1 MRGNAMRSLYTLL
14 LVALLGLSTGASA
27 RDRHL
32 LWAVQGEHNTVW
44 LLGSVHVLRAGDATL
59 PTAADQAFDDAEQI
73 VMEIDLDGADADPLT
88 LATAMQSQALLPEGE
103 TLRSVLGSD
112 YAAMNA
118 QAGKSGLDL
127 ADLDPFAPWLV
138 AMAVLDQELARRGYL
153 PEHGVEQTLARRA
166 ARQGKPIE
174 GLETAAEQFAM
185 LASMPLP
192 TQKRFLQMTLD
203 ESAELDQELA
213 DMLAAWRTGNTA
225 ALAAMLEQ
233 ESQTFPDLYRRLTVE
248 RNRAWVQ
255 QIDEMLESR
264 DDYLVV
270 VGALHLVGPES
281 VVDLLRRRGHRVTQ
295 L

>member
-1 MRGNAMRSLYTLL
+1 MKSLYTLL
-14 LVALLGLSTGASA
+14 LVALLGLPAGAQA

-32 LWAVQGEHNTVW
+32 LWAVEGEHNTVW

-59 PTAADQAFDDAEQI
+59 PTAAEEAFDDAEQI
-73 VMEIDLDGADADPLT
+73 VMEVDLDGADADPLA
-88 LATAMQSQALLPEGE
+88 LATAMQSQALLPEGQ

-118 QAGKSGLDL
+118 QARQSGIDL
-127 ADLDPFAPWLV
+127 ASLDPFAPWLV
-138 AMAVLDQELARRGYL
+138 AMAVLDQEMARRGYL

-225 ALAAMLEQ
+225 ALAAMLEE
-233 ESQTFPDLYRRLTVE
+233 ESQTFPDLYRRLTIE

-255 QIDEMLESR
+255 QIDRMLDSR

-270 VGALHLVGPES
+270 VGAMHLVGPES

>member
-1 MRGNAMRSLYTLL
+1 MKSLYTLL
-14 LVALLGLSTGASA
+14 LVALLGLPAGAQA

-32 LWAVQGEHNTVW
+32 LWAVEGEHNTVW

-59 PTAADQAFDDAEQI
+59 PTAAEEAFDDAEQI
-73 VMEIDLDGADADPLT
+73 VMEVDLDGADADPLA
-88 LATAMQSQALLPEGE
+88 LATAMQSQALLPEGQ

-118 QAGKSGLDL
+118 QARQSGIDL
-127 ADLDPFAPWLV
+127 ASLDPFAPWLV
-138 AMAVLDQELARRGYL
+138 AMAVLDQEMARRGYL

>member
-1 MRGNAMRSLYTLL
+1 MKSLYTLL
-14 LVALLGLSTGASA
+14 LVALLGLPAGAQA

-32 LWAVQGEHNTVW
+32 LWAVEGEHNTVW

-59 PTAADQAFDDAEQI
+59 PTAAEEAFDDAEQI
-73 VMEIDLDGADADPLT
+73 VMEVDLDGADADPLA
-88 LATAMQSQALLPEGE
+88 LATAMQSQALLPEGQ

-118 QAGKSGLDL
+118 QARQSGIDL
-127 ADLDPFAPWLV
+127 ASLDPFAPWLV
-138 AMAVLDQELARRGYL
+138 AMAVLDQEMARRGYL

-233 ESQTFPDLYRRLTVE
+233 ESQTFPDLYRRLTIE

-255 QIDEMLESR
+255 QIDQMLESR

>member
-1 MRGNAMRSLYTLL
+1 MKSLYTLL
-14 LVALLGLSTGASA
+14 LVALLGLPAGAQA

-32 LWAVQGEHNTVW
+32 LWAVEGEHNTVW

-59 PTAADQAFDDAEQI
+59 PTAAEEAFDDAEQI
-73 VMEIDLDGADADPLT
+73 VMEVDLDGADADPLA
-88 LATAMQSQALLPEGE
+88 LATAMQSQALLPEGQ

-118 QAGKSGLDL
+118 QARQSGIDL
-127 ADLDPFAPWLV
+127 ASLDPFAPWLV
-138 AMAVLDQELARRGYL
+138 AMAVLDQEMARRGYL

-203 ESAELDQELA
+203 ESTELDQELA

-225 ALAAMLEQ
+225 ALAAMLEE
-233 ESQTFPDLYRRLTVE
+233 ESQTFPDLYRRLTIE

-255 QIDEMLESR
+255 QIDRMLGSR

-270 VGALHLVGPES
+270 VGAMHLVGPES

>member
-1 MRGNAMRSLYTLL
+1 MKSLYTLL
-14 LVALLGLSTGASA
+14 LVALLGLPAGAQA

-32 LWAVQGEHNTVW
+32 LWAVEGEHNTVW

-59 PTAADQAFDDAEQI
+59 PTAAEEAFDDAEQI
-73 VMEIDLDGADADPLT
+73 VMEVDLDGADADPLA
-88 LATAMQSQALLPEGE
+88 LATAMQSQALLPEGQ

-118 QAGKSGLDL
+118 QARQSGIDL
-127 ADLDPFAPWLV
+127 ASLDPFAPWLV
-138 AMAVLDQELARRGYL
+138 AMAVLDQEMARRGYL

-225 ALAAMLEQ
+225 ALAAMLEE
-233 ESQTFPDLYRRLTVE
+233 ESQTFPDLYRRLTIE

-255 QIDEMLESR
+255 QIDQMLESR

>member
-1 MRGNAMRSLYTLL
+1 MKSFYTLL
-14 LVALLGLSTGASA
+14 LVALLGLPAGAQA

-32 LWAVQGEHNTVW
+32 LWAVEGEHNTVW

-59 PTAADQAFDDAEQI
+59 PTAAEEAFDDAEQI
-73 VMEIDLDGADADPLT
+73 VMEVDLDGADADPLA
-88 LATAMQSQALLPEGE
+88 LATAMQSQALLPEGQ

-118 QAGKSGLDL
+118 QARQSGIDL
-127 ADLDPFAPWLV
+127 ASLDPFAPWLV
-138 AMAVLDQELARRGYL
+138 AMAVLDREMARRGYL

-225 ALAAMLEQ
+225 ALAAMLEE
-233 ESQTFPDLYRRLTVE
+233 ESQTFPDLYRRLTIE

-255 QIDEMLESR
+255 QIDRMLDSR

-270 VGALHLVGPES
+270 VGAMHLVGPES

>member
-1 MRGNAMRSLYTLL
+1 MKSLYTLL
-14 LVALLGLSTGASA
+14 LVALLGLPAGAQA

-32 LWAVQGEHNTVW
+32 LWAVEGEHNTVW

-59 PTAADQAFDDAEQI
+59 PTAAEEAFDDAEQI
-73 VMEIDLDGADADPLT
+73 VMEVDLDGADADPLA
-88 LATAMQSQALLPEGE
+88 LATAMQSQALLPEGQ

-118 QAGKSGLDL
+118 QARQSGIDL
-127 ADLDPFAPWLV
+127 ASLDPFAPWLV
-138 AMAVLDQELARRGYL
+138 AMAVLDQEMARRGYL

-225 ALAAMLEQ
+225 ALAAMLEE
-233 ESQTFPDLYRRLTVE
+233 ESQTFPDLYRRLTIE

-255 QIDEMLESR
+255 QIDRMLGSR

-270 VGALHLVGPES
+270 VGAMHLVGPES

>member
-1 MRGNAMRSLYTLL
+1 MKSLYTLL
-14 LVALLGLSTGASA
+14 LVALLGLPAGASA

-59 PTAADQAFDDAEQI
+59 PPAADEAFDDAEQV
-73 VMEIDLDGADADPLT
+73 VMEIDLDGADADPIA
-88 LATAMQSQALLPEGE
+88 LATAMQSQAMLPGGQ

-112 YAAMNA
+112 YAAINA
-118 QAGKSGLDL
+118 QARQAGLDL
-127 ADLDPFAPWLV
+127 ASLDAFQPWLV

-166 ARQGKPIE
+166 ARAGKPIE
-174 GLETAAEQFAM
+174 GLETASEQFAM

-192 TQKRFLQMTLD
+192 MQKRFLQMTLD
-203 ESAELDQELA
+203 ESAELDEELA

-225 ALAAMLEQ
+225 ALAAMLEE
-233 ESQTFPDLYRRLTVE
+233 ESQTFPDLYRRLTIE

-255 QIDEMLESR
+255 QIDRMLESR

-270 VGALHLVGPES
+270 VGAMHLVGPES

>member
-1 MRGNAMRSLYTLL
+1 MKSFYTLL
-14 LVALLGLSTGASA
+14 LVALLGLPAGASA

-32 LWAVQGEHNTVW
+32 LWAVEGEHNTVW

-59 PTAADQAFDDAEQI
+59 PTAAEEAFDDAEQI
-73 VMEIDLDGADADPLT
+73 VMEVDLDGADADPLA
-88 LATAMQSQALLPEGE
+88 LATAMQSQALLPEGQ

-118 QAGKSGLDL
+118 QARQSGIDL
-127 ADLDPFAPWLV
+127 ASLDPFAPWLV
-138 AMAVLDQELARRGYL
+138 AMAVLDQEMARRGYL

-225 ALAAMLEQ
+225 ALAAMLEE
-233 ESQTFPDLYRRLTVE
+233 ESQTFPDLYRRLTIE

-255 QIDEMLESR
+255 QIDRMLDSR

-270 VGALHLVGPES
+270 VGAMHLVGPES

>member
-1 MRGNAMRSLYTLL
+1 MKSFYTLL
-14 LVALLGLSTGASA
+14 LVALLGLPAGASA

-32 LWAVQGEHNTVW
+32 LWAVEGEHNTVW

-59 PTAADQAFDDAEQI
+59 PTAAEEAFDDAEQI
-73 VMEIDLDGADADPLT
+73 VMEVDLDGADADPLA
-88 LATAMQSQALLPEGE
+88 LATAMQSQALLPEGQ

-118 QAGKSGLDL
+118 QARQSGIDL
-127 ADLDPFAPWLV
+127 ASLDPFAPWLV
-138 AMAVLDQELARRGYL
+138 AMAVLDQEMARRGYL

-225 ALAAMLEQ
+225 ALAAMLEE
-233 ESQTFPDLYRRLTVE
+233 ESQTFPDLYRRLTIE

-255 QIDEMLESR
+255 QIDRMLGSR

-270 VGALHLVGPES
+270 VGAMHLVGPES

>member
-1 MRGNAMRSLYTLL
+1 MKSFYTLL
-14 LVALLGLSTGASA
+14 LVALLGMPAGASA

-32 LWAVQGEHNTVW
+32 LWAVEGEHNTVW

-59 PTAADQAFDDAEQI
+59 PTAAEEAFDDAEQI
-73 VMEIDLDGADADPLT
+73 VMEVDLDGADADPLA
-88 LATAMQSQALLPEGE
+88 LATAMQSQALLPEGQ

-118 QAGKSGLDL
+118 QARQSGIDL
-127 ADLDPFAPWLV
+127 ASLDPFAPWLV
-138 AMAVLDQELARRGYL
+138 AMAVLDQEMARRGYL

-225 ALAAMLEQ
+225 ALAAMLEE
-233 ESQTFPDLYRRLTVE
+233 ESQTFPDLYRRLTIE

-255 QIDEMLESR
+255 QIDRMLDSR

-270 VGALHLVGPES
+270 VGAMHLVGPES

>member
-1 MRGNAMRSLYTLL
+1 MKSFYTLL
-14 LVALLGLSTGASA
+14 LVALLGLPAGAQA

-32 LWAVQGEHNTVW
+32 LWAVEGEHNTVW

-59 PTAADQAFDDAEQI
+59 PTAAEEAFDDAEQI
-73 VMEIDLDGADADPLT
+73 VMEVDLDGADADPLA
-88 LATAMQSQALLPEGE
+88 LATAMQSQALLPEGQ

-118 QAGKSGLDL
+118 QARQSGIDL
-127 ADLDPFAPWLV
+127 ASLDPFAPWLV
-138 AMAVLDQELARRGYL
+138 AMAVLDQEMARRGYL

-166 ARQGKPIE
+166 AQQGKPIE

-225 ALAAMLEQ
+225 ALAAMLEE
-233 ESQTFPDLYRRLTVE
+233 ESQTFPDLYRRLTIE

-255 QIDEMLESR
+255 QIDRMLDSR

-270 VGALHLVGPES
+270 VGAMHLVGPES

>member
-1 MRGNAMRSLYTLL
+1 MKSFYTLL
-14 LVALLGLSTGASA
+14 LVALLGLPAGAQA

-32 LWAVQGEHNTVW
+32 LWAVEGEHNTVW

-59 PTAADQAFDDAEQI
+59 PTAAEEAFDDAEQI
-73 VMEIDLDGADADPLT
+73 VMEVDLDGADADPLA
-88 LATAMQSQALLPEGE
+88 LATAMQSQALLPEGQ

-118 QAGKSGLDL
+118 QARQSGIDL
-127 ADLDPFAPWLV
+127 ASLDPFAPWLV
-138 AMAVLDQELARRGYL
+138 AMAVLDQEMARRGYL

-225 ALAAMLEQ
+225 ALAAMLEE
-233 ESQTFPDLYRRLTVE
+233 ESQTFPDLYRRLTIE

-255 QIDEMLESR
+255 QIDRMLDSR

-270 VGALHLVGPES
+270 VGAMHLVGPES